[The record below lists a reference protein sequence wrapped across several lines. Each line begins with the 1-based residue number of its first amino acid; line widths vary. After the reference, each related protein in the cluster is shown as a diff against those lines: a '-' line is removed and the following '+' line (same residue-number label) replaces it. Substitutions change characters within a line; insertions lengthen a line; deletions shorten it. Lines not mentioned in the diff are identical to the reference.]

1 LSRRQGDQ
9 IGRIV
14 ACWEILFFGQLFCK
28 WQMQH
33 KSLGYFFHGEVNVLF
48 FTKMG
53 WAIFWAICSQAHVV
67 TLLEGKGEP
76 NLIKY

>member
-1 LSRRQGDQ
+1 
-9 IGRIV
+9 
-14 ACWEILFFGQLFCK
+14 
-28 WQMQH
+28 MQH